1 MTDGAQIEYYIWD
14 RKLKMNHVA
23 QVLGISTSTLKN
35 KLTGKTDFK
44 VSEADTLSSL
54 LELTP
59 PQRDLCCFCGGR
71 TIEYYQ
77 QEDPLRADLLRLR
90 YLERRTEDDT
100 IERLHIGRST
110 YQKAQN
116 DLLSTVAVY
125 AARFGAL

>member
-54 LELTP
+54 LPVHFRFCESRLCTSLLELTP
-59 PQRDLCCFCGGR
+59 PQRDLCFFCGGR
-71 TIEYYQ
+71 
-77 QEDPLRADLLRLR
+77 R
-90 YLERRTEDDT
+90 
-100 IERLHIGRST
+100 
-110 YQKAQN
+110 
-116 DLLSTVAVY
+116 
-125 AARFGAL
+125 

>member
-23 QVLGISTSTLKN
+23 QVLGISTSTLKH

-59 PQRDLCCFCGGR
+59 PQRDLCFFCGGR
-71 TIEYYQ
+71 
-77 QEDPLRADLLRLR
+77 R
-90 YLERRTEDDT
+90 
-100 IERLHIGRST
+100 
-110 YQKAQN
+110 
-116 DLLSTVAVY
+116 
-125 AARFGAL
+125 

>member
-59 PQRDLCCFCGGR
+59 PQRDLCFFCGCR
-71 TIEYYQ
+71 SS
-77 QEDPLRADLLRLR
+77 RWASC
-90 YLERRTEDDT
+90 RR
-100 IERLHIGRST
+100 ICRGCWS
-110 YQKAQN
+110 A
-116 DLLSTVAVY
+116 
-125 AARFGAL
+125 G

>member
-1 MTDGAQIEYYIWD
+1 MGEFRYIIQLKIVERVLWKTERRVRMTDGAQIEYYIWD

-59 PQRDLCCFCGGR
+59 PQRDLCFFCGGR
-71 TIEYYQ
+71 
-77 QEDPLRADLLRLR
+77 R
-90 YLERRTEDDT
+90 
-100 IERLHIGRST
+100 
-110 YQKAQN
+110 
-116 DLLSTVAVY
+116 
-125 AARFGAL
+125 

>member
-54 LELTP
+54 
-59 PQRDLCCFCGGR
+59 
-71 TIEYYQ
+71 
-77 QEDPLRADLLRLR
+77 
-90 YLERRTEDDT
+90 
-100 IERLHIGRST
+100 RS
-110 YQKAQN
+110 
-116 DLLSTVAVY
+116 
-125 AARFGAL
+125 

>member
-54 LELTP
+54 LGLTS
-59 PQRDLCCFCGGR
+59 PQRDLCFFCGGR
-71 TIEYYQ
+71 
-77 QEDPLRADLLRLR
+77 R
-90 YLERRTEDDT
+90 
-100 IERLHIGRST
+100 
-110 YQKAQN
+110 
-116 DLLSTVAVY
+116 
-125 AARFGAL
+125 